1 MAQYF
6 FYAIFYVPTD
16 KRPRLRY
23 LDSVDVIDDRY
34 CCADKRS
41 AMTSPD
47 LAAVSSLV
55 VVSNRLP
62 FSLVRCPATGALTR
76 KPAAG
81 GLVTAVA
88 PVVIQSKARP
98 HFCL

>member
-1 MAQYF
+1 ML
-6 FYAIFYVPTD
+6 FYVPTD

-23 LDSVDVIDDRY
+23 LDSIDVIDDRY
-34 CCADKRS
+34 CCAECADKRS